1 MRATCKNN
9 KKEIGG
15 LRLIWLGRIFKE
27 PKKQLKRMGNYSLI
41 GRFVVCRRLGCE
53 LEEVFLLENTFVW
66 GGSSF
71 VSRKPCLIN
80 WLKEKIYI
88 FAK

>member
-1 MRATCKNN
+1 MAQRSIFMRATCKNN

-66 GGSSF
+66 GDQ
-71 VSRKPCLIN
+71 VLLVEN
-80 WLKEKIYI
+80 HV
-88 FAK
+88 